1 MESIEQATK
10 IGYKYIDCTCKG
22 YKRVKVGK
30 SYRYKN
36 LRGAYITNERTL
48 KRINALVIPPAWKRV
63 WICPDPKGHIQC
75 FGYDLRDRKQ
85 YIYHKEWT
93 QEQNDSKFQK
103 VLALGPYLPT
113 LQRRINKDL
122 KLPEWTK
129 DKVSALALALI
140 KRTLMRVGNA
150 RYTKA
155 NKSYGLTTLKKSH
168 VTLSKEEITISYVGK
183 KGVSQLHVVKDKKLY
198 NFLSSLAE
206 IPGKNLFQYRDSG
219 ASKGVKKL
227 RGRDVNAYLK
237 GQNTEHKLSVKS
249 FRIWGATI
257 LAVKLMAAIQSE
269 YDLKNSQKLL
279 NAIID
284 EIAKELGNTRAV
296 AKKYYVHPLIQ
307 ELFLEGTFYR
317 KAKLKLGA
325 RRLTI
330 PQAEAIC
337 QRLLR

>member
-1 MESIEQATK
+1 MKNSDEATK
-10 IGYKYIDCTCKG
+10 SAYKYIDCTCKG

-30 SYRYKN
+30 SYRYQN

-48 KRINALVIPPAWKRV
+48 KRIQALVIPPAWKRV

-75 FGYDLRDRKQ
+75 FGYDVRDRKQ

-93 QEQNDSKFQK
+93 QDQNDSKFQK
-103 VLALGPYLPT
+103 VLELGPYLPK

-129 DKVSALALALI
+129 DKVAALALVVI

-168 VTLSKEEITISYVGK
+168 VTLSKEGVTISYVGK
-183 KGVSQLHVVKDKKLY
+183 KGVPQLHVVNDKKLY
-198 NFLSSLAE
+198 NFVASLSE
-206 IPGKNLFQYRDSG
+206 IPGKNLFQYLDP
-219 ASKGVKKL
+219 AAPKGIRKL
-227 RGRDVNAYLK
+227 RGRDVNTYLK
-237 GQNTEHKLSVKS
+237 GQNSEHKLSVKS

-269 YDLKNSQKLL
+269 YELKNSQKLL

-284 EIAKELGNTRAV
+284 QIAGELGNTRAV

-307 ELFLEGTFYR
+307 EMFLDGTFYK
-317 KAKLKLGA
+317 KAKLKVGT